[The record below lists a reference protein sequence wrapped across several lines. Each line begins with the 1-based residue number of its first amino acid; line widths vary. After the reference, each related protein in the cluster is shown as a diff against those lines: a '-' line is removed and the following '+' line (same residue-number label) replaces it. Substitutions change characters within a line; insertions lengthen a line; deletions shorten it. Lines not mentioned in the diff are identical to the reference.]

1 MTLPRCILSDRTY
14 LITRRCSER
23 RYFLRPDP
31 KIVRIFEY
39 LLGLACERYGVLL
52 HAYVCMSNHYH
63 LVVTDPHGVLPDFL
77 RYFNSLLA
85 RAVNCA
91 RGRWESFWSRDSYN
105 AVDLLEGGDVL
116 DKLVY
121 TLTNPVS
128 AGLVGRAGAWEGA
141 TSISLHFGGRRIVP
155 RPAKFFSERMPEH
168 VSLELHVPPILG
180 HMSARELHG
189 ELAKRVAVIEAE
201 CRATNRKPLG
211 MRGVLAVDWS
221 DGPTTK
227 EPRRRL
233 SPRLA
238 AKCTATRVAA
248 IAAFKR
254 WVDAYRSVRAR
265 FVAGERDIEWPRG
278 TYQMSRR
285 LGCPMAA

>member
-1 MTLPRCILSDRTY
+1 MTLPRCILADRTY

-39 LLGLACERYGVLL
+39 LLGLACERYGILL

-63 LVVTDPHGVLPDFL
+63 LVVTDPNGELPDFL

-91 RGRWESFWSRDSYN
+91 RGRWETFWAGDSYN
-105 AVDLLEGGDVL
+105 AVDLLEEDDVL

-121 TLTNPVS
+121 TLANPVS
-128 AGLVGRAGAWEGA
+128 AGLVGRAWAWEGA
-141 TSISLHFGGRRIVP
+141 TSMSLHFGGRRIVQ
-155 RPAKFFSERMPEH
+155 RPSVFFSDRMPEE
-168 VSLELHVPPILG
+168 VTLELQVPPYLS
-180 HMSARELHG
+180 HMSSRELHSV
-189 ELAKRVAVIEAE
+189 LAERVAEIEAE
-201 CRATNRKPLG
+201 CRATDRKPLG
-211 MRGVLAVDWS
+211 MRGVLTADWNDS
-221 DGPTTK
+221 PTTR
-227 EPRRRL
+227 EPRRGL
-233 SPRLA
+233 NPRLA
-238 AKCTATRVAA
+238 ARCTATRVAA

-254 WVDAYRSVRAR
+254 WVDVYRSVRAR

-278 TYQMSRR
+278 TYEMCKR